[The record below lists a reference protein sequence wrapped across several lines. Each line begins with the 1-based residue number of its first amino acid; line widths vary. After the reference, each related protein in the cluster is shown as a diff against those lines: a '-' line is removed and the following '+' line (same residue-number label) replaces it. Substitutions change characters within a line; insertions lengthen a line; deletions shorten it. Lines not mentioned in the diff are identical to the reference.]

1 MNVEHLLKIRNFSI
15 IAHIDHGKSTL
26 ADRLLEKT
34 QTIDKREMREQF
46 LDRMDLERE
55 RGITI
60 KMHPVKML
68 YKYKGDIYTL
78 NLIDTP
84 GHVDF
89 TYEVSRSLT
98 ACEGTILLVDA
109 TQGIEAQ
116 TLSNAYMAIEVGL
129 EIIPVVNKIDLPQA
143 RPNEVAE
150 DLANLLGVSSEE
162 ILFTSAK
169 DGTGVDKLLQ
179 TIIDRIPPPKGAHHK
194 PTRALIF
201 DSIYDPY
208 KGVLAYI
215 RLFDGKI
222 EPRQT
227 LKFLQSDI
235 EFECLE
241 VGIFT
246 PEQRQV
252 ESLLAGEVGYIA
264 TGVKEITRVRVGD
277 TITSKSNPSNE
288 PLPGYKI
295 VKPMVFCGL
304 YTSNPDDYNLLND
317 ALQKLSLNDSSF
329 TYEPEVSEAL
339 GFGFRL
345 GFLGLLHKEIIQER
359 LEREFNLS
367 LITTTPNVMYEVTIK
382 NGDKIRIE
390 NPAKLPPRGDIE
402 NIAEPYIKGTI
413 VTPSEFLGDIMQICQ
428 KKRGEFKNMEYI
440 DPKRVILEYYIPLS
454 EIITDF
460 YDLLKSLSRGY
471 ASFDYELTD
480 FRVAPLVRLDILVNG
495 EPVDAL
501 STVVY
506 RDNSY
511 NTGVQ
516 LISRLRKIIPRQL
529 FEVVLQASCE
539 GRIISRAVIKPL
551 RKHVTAKCYG
561 GDITRKRK
569 LLEKQKAGKKR
580 MKMVGKVEIPQEA
593 FFSILDIHKE

>member
-1 MNVEHLLKIRNFSI
+1 MAVEYLLKIRNFSI

-34 QTIDKREMREQF
+34 QTIDKRDMREQF

-60 KMHPVKML
+60 KMHPVRMM
-68 YKYKGDIYTL
+68 YEYRGQIYTL

-89 TYEVSRSLT
+89 TYEVSRSLA
-98 ACEGTILLVDA
+98 ACDGTILLVDA

-116 TLSNAYMAIEVGL
+116 TLSNAYMAIEAGL

-143 RPNEVAE
+143 RPEEVAE
-150 DLANLLGVSSEE
+150 DLAKFLGISIEYV
-162 ILFTSAK
+162 LFTSAK
-169 DGTGVDKLLQ
+169 DGTGVDELLQ
-179 TIIDRIPPPKGAHHK
+179 AIIDRIPPPKGNHK
-194 PTRALIF
+194 LATRALIF
-201 DSIYDPY
+201 DSVYDPY

-215 RLFDGKI
+215 RLLDGKI
-222 EPRQT
+222 ETRQT
-227 LKFLQSDI
+227 LKFMQSNV

-246 PEQRQV
+246 PEPKQV
-252 ESLLAGEVGYIA
+252 DSLIAGEVGYVA
-264 TGVKEITRVRVGD
+264 TGVKEIIVVRVGD
-277 TITSKSNPSNE
+277 TITSKTNPSTE
-288 PLPGYKI
+288 SLPGYKI

-304 YTSNPDDYNLLND
+304 YTSNPDDYNILTD
-317 ALQKLSLNDSSF
+317 ALQKLSLNDASF

-345 GFLGLLHKEIIQER
+345 GFLGLLHKEVIQER

-367 LITTTPNVMYEVTIK
+367 LITTTPNVMYEITMK
-382 NGDKIRIE
+382 NGEKVRIE
-390 NPAKLPPRGDIE
+390 NPANLPPRGDIE
-402 NIAEPYIKGTI
+402 SVAEPYIRGTI
-413 VTPSEFLGDIMQICQ
+413 ITPSEFLGDIMQMCQ
-428 KKRGEFKNMEYI
+428 RKRGDFKNMEYI
-440 DPKRVILEYYIPLS
+440 DPKRVILEYDIPLS
-454 EIITDF
+454 EVITDF

-471 ASFDYELTD
+471 ASFDYELTE

-506 RDNSY
+506 RDNAY
-511 NTGVQ
+511 NTGVE

-529 FEVVLQASCE
+529 FEVVLQASSE
-539 GRIISRAVIKPL
+539 GKIISRAVIKPL

-593 FFSILDIHKE
+593 FFSILDINKE

>member
-1 MNVEHLLKIRNFSI
+1 MTIEYLLKIRNFSI

-34 QTIDKREMREQF
+34 KTIAKRDMREQF

-60 KMHPVKML
+60 KMHPVRMI
-68 YKYKGDIYTL
+68 YEYRGETYTL

-89 TYEVSRSLT
+89 TYEVSRSLV
-98 ACEGTILLVDA
+98 ACDGTILLVDA

-116 TLSNAYMAIEVGL
+116 TLSNAYMAIEAGL

-143 RPNEVAE
+143 RPEEVAE
-150 DLANLLGVSSEE
+150 DLAKFLGVNKEN

-169 DGTGVDKLLQ
+169 DGTGVDELLQ
-179 TIIDRIPPPKGAHHK
+179 TIIDRIPPPKGNHK
-194 PTRALIF
+194 LATHALIF
-201 DSIYDPY
+201 DSVYDPY
-208 KGVLAYI
+208 KGVLAYV
-215 RLFDGKI
+215 RLYDGKI
-222 EPRQT
+222 DTKQI
-227 LKFLQSDI
+227 LKFMQSGV

-241 VGIFT
+241 VGVFT
-246 PEQRQV
+246 PQPKQV
-252 ESLLAGEVGYIA
+252 ELLKAGEVGYVA
-264 TGVKEITRVRVGD
+264 TGVKEIIAVRVGD
-277 TITSKSNPSNE
+277 TITSKTNPATE

-304 YTSNPDDYNLLND
+304 YTSNPDDYNVLTD

-367 LITTTPNVMYEVTIK
+367 LITTTPNVMYEITLK
-382 NGDKIRIE
+382 NGEKVRIE
-390 NPAKLPPRGDIE
+390 NPAKMPPRGEIE
-402 NIAEPYIKGTI
+402 QVSEPYIRGTI
-413 VTPSEFLGDIMQICQ
+413 ITPSEFLGDIMQMCQ
-428 KKRGEFKNMEYI
+428 RKRGEFKNMEYI
-440 DPKRVILEYYIPLS
+440 DPKRVILAYDMPLS
-454 EIITDF
+454 EIISDF

-480 FRVAPLVRLDILVNG
+480 FIVAPLTRLDILVNS

-501 STVVY
+501 STVIY
-506 RDNSY
+506 RDNAY
-511 NTGVQ
+511 NTGVE

-539 GRIISRAVIKPL
+539 GKIISRAIIKPL
-551 RKHVTAKCYG
+551 RKNVTAKCYG

-593 FFSILDIHKE
+593 FFSILDINKK